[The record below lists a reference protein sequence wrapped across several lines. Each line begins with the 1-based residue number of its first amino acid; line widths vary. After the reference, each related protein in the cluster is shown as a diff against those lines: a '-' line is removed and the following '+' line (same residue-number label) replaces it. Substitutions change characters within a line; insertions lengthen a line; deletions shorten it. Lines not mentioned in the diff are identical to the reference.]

1 MTAPRRKVLLL
12 ALGGTIACVKT
23 GKGLVPKLRAA
34 DLVSAISLPRGVEVV
49 SKDFLKRLI
58 VFPKDWIALGREIFN
73 QFENYDGFVVT
84 LGTDTLAYVAA
95 ALSLILRNIS
105 KPIVLTGAMRPIS
118 DRKSDGGMNLYNA
131 ILTAG
136 QSGVGGVFVVFNG
149 KILEGGRV
157 SKIRS
162 EDADAFESVNASP
175 LGTFSGN
182 KIRWN
187 ERPACSKEKP
197 TIVPFLD
204 TRVALVKLAP
214 NTQPAFFNGF
224 KKYRGIVIEGYGDG
238 NVSFNLVPVLKR
250 LARERVVI
258 LASQCPYGKSSPKY
272 KGGVSVIQA
281 GAIPAENMTKEMS
294 LVKLMWVLGQS
305 KKLADARRIF

>member
-162 EDADAFESVNASP
+162 EDADAFES
-175 LGTFSGN
+175 
-182 KIRWN
+182 
-187 ERPACSKEKP
+187 
-197 TIVPFLD
+197 
-204 TRVALVKLAP
+204 
-214 NTQPAFFNGF
+214 
-224 KKYRGIVIEGYGDG
+224 
-238 NVSFNLVPVLKR
+238 
-250 LARERVVI
+250 
-258 LASQCPYGKSSPKY
+258 
-272 KGGVSVIQA
+272 
-281 GAIPAENMTKEMS
+281 
-294 LVKLMWVLGQS
+294 
-305 KKLADARRIF
+305 